1 MGRSQERWQ
10 RADFADS
17 WKTMMQSDKIV
28 VYAHVYDQADL
39 LRDYLDWYLDLGVDL
54 LLVQDNGST
63 DGSHDVLEE
72 YARRGRVKWF
82 VLPERD
88 MRKYNSGDT
97 AVRMAKDL
105 GAEWIIQCDA
115 DEFLRL
121 AGPDLR
127 SVLQD
132 AKDRSHT
139 VINVPCFN
147 MTGPIEGVG
156 GSAIRTLTVRI
167 DRPTVETYE
176 QQISGDMPVP
186 YIFIRHPIKSITY
199 APAYESFIAG
209 SHGAKSEWG
218 TVAELPNLFF
228 LHYPVRGFEAFEKK
242 IRNTMAWFR
251 DNPHLEAWWGW
262 HWRRWIRLY
271 EAGQLQKDFEQQF
284 VTPQRAQE
292 LIREG
297 ICSID
302 DTVARWAKAR

>member
-1 MGRSQERWQ
+1 
-10 RADFADS
+10 
-17 WKTMMQSDKIV
+17 MMQSDKIV

-63 DGSHDVLEE
+63 DGSHDVLDE
-72 YARRGRVKWF
+72 YARRGHVKWF

-97 AVRMAKDL
+97 AVQMARDL

-121 AGPDLR
+121 ADRDLR
-127 SVLQD
+127 SVLQE

-139 VINVPCFN
+139 VIDIECFN
-147 MTGPIEGVG
+147 MIGPIEGAG
-156 GSAIRTLTVRI
+156 ERATRTLTLRI
-167 DRPTVETYE
+167 DRPTVATTE
-176 QQISGDMPVP
+176 QYISGQLPVP
-186 YIFIRHPIKSITY
+186 YIFIQHPVKSITY
-199 APAYESFIAG
+199 AAAYKSFEPG
-209 SHGAKSEWG
+209 SHGANAEWG
-218 TVAELPNLFF
+218 TVCQLPSLFF
-228 LHYPVRGFEAFEKK
+228 LHYPIRSFDVFEKK
-242 IRNTMAWFR
+242 IHNTIAWFR
-251 DNPHLEAWWGW
+251 DNPHLPAWWGY

-271 EAGQLQKDFEQQF
+271 EAGLLRKDFEDQF
-284 VTPQRAQE
+284 VTPERAQQ

-302 DTVARWAKAR
+302 DTVARWVEARESVRD